1 MTSGSIQDIFSDL
14 ELVRAG
20 TGMKSDHQMR
30 WQLINTERER
40 ERERARGE
48 MAKYHVHQPFDIIK
62 NAHIQIKHFILK
74 NQNLIWQQRCCHRW
88 VYSLKVNL
96 IFIFLRISIFR

>member
-1 MTSGSIQDIFSDL
+1 MTVDSIPDIFSDL

-20 TGMKSDHQMR
+20 AGMKSDHQMR
-30 WQLINTERER
+30 WQLINTER

-62 NAHIQIKHFILK
+62 NAHIEIKHFI
-74 NQNLIWQQRCCHRW
+74 
-88 VYSLKVNL
+88 
-96 IFIFLRISIFR
+96 